1 MILAGKGNGKKNGDI
16 AKGRVRPEDIFI
28 LIGDNS
34 TYLYTDG
41 NYGME
46 EKKSEMHEENNQRA
60 CVEKAKI
67 DGIQSRCHRQEQG
80 TDL

>member
-1 MILAGKGNGKKNGDI
+1 MEKKNKNGDI

-46 EKKSEMHEENNQRA
+46 EKKSKMHERE
-60 CVEKAKI
+60 
-67 DGIQSRCHRQEQG
+67 
-80 TDL
+80 

>member
-1 MILAGKGNGKKNGDI
+1 MMLNMNNYSNNFSWEREWKKKNKNGDI

-46 EKKSEMHEENNQRA
+46 EKKSKMHERE
-60 CVEKAKI
+60 
-67 DGIQSRCHRQEQG
+67 
-80 TDL
+80 